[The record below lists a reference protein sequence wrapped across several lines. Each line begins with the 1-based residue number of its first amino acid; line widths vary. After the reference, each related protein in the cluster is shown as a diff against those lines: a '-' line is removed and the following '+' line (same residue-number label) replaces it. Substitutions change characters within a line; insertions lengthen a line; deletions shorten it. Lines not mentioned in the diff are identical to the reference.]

1 MELHL
6 GKKGNIYVRSMK
18 DQTINITVDADL
30 AKAFMS
36 AGIEDREDMS
46 IAIRQFLRNRMYG
59 EKNALMMLM
68 NDMSDQAISNGMTKE
83 TLASLLGDEYV

>member
-6 GKKGNIYVRSMK
+6 GKKGNIYVSIMK

-46 IAIRQFLRNRMYG
+46 IAIRQFLRSRMYG

-68 NDMSDQAISNGMTKE
+68 NDISEQAKTSGMTKE
-83 TLASLLGDEYV
+83 TLASLIGL